1 MAHKKGVGS
10 TDNGRDSKSKRLGVK
25 LFGGQQATAGNII
38 IRQRGTKFHPGNY
51 VYMGRDFTLHAK
63 VDGVVDFTKKR
74 GNKTFVNII
83 PADYAEDQLAVIA
96 AGRAAKKVRRAAAKA
111 NAPVEAPQAAKPSKG
126 KGKGKGEAPKK
137 DAPKADKSG
146 DALKADVAKADKASD
161 SPKKQA
167 PKADTPKQDAPIKE
181 APKTDTSKQDAPI
194 KEAPKADT
202 PKQDAPIKEAP
213 KTDTSKQDAPIK
225 EAPKT
230 DTSKQD
236 APIKEAPKADT
247 PKYDAPIKE
256 APKADSPKQDV
267 PSITNAAK
275 AAAPAAMAATPT
287 EAKSESPKKDAPKD
301 KLNKIEGIGPKI
313 AEVLNNAG
321 ILSFGDLAKAKVEDL
336 NKFLADAGPRY
347 TMHSPDTWPQQ
358 AQLAADGKWD
368 ELEKLQDELD
378 GGRVVDSKEEE

>member
-202 PKQDAPIKEAP
+202 PK
-213 KTDTSKQDAPIK
+213 
-225 EAPKT
+225 
-230 DTSKQD
+230 
-236 APIKEAPKADT
+236 
-247 PKYDAPIKE
+247 YDAPIKE